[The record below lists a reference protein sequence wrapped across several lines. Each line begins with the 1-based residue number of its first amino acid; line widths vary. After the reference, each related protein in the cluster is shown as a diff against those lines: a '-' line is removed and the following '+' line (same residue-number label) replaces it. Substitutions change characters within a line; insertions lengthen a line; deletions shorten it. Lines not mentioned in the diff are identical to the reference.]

1 MSPNNITIHW
11 HGVFQLLS
19 AWADGPA
26 YVTQCPIRP
35 GQTYAYKFKI
45 TGQEGTLWW
54 HAHVSWLRAT
64 VYGALIISPRLGRPS
79 LFPFRNPYQDVPI
92 LGEWRNANVV
102 EVENQG
108 LALGAAPNISDAYT
122 INGQPGDLYSCSKA
136 NTYKLT
142 VVKGKTYMLRIINA
156 ALNNQMFFKI
166 ANHTMEVVAIDAS
179 YTRPYVTDVVV
190 LAPGQTTDVLLVDN
204 QTVGSYYMASSP
216 YISVQGVTIPF
227 VETATTGILVYEC
240 ATSAIPLM
248 PDLPA
253 FDDTPIAHKFYTNLT
268 GLVSWPTWVSVPKE
282 VEVEMFMT
290 FGLSLAPCGSI
301 GDDTCGGPFGQRFS
315 ASMNNES
322 FELPSRLSML
332 EAFFNKAGGI
342 YTTDFP
348 PPVEFNYTDP
358 SISSDESLLFA
369 PKSTKVKNLKYNSVV
384 QIVLQNTAIIARE
397 NHPIHLH
404 GFNFHVLAQG
414 FGNYDPVNGLK
425 KFNLFDPQIRNTIA
439 VPTGGWA
446 VNRFKANNPGIWMAH
461 CHLDVHLPWGLGMAF
476 EVENGAYTAFEAAS
490 TTSRSTPMLRNC
502 FLCHSN

>member
-1 MSPNNITIHW
+1 MMLGEVPNNTK
-11 HGVFQLLS
+11 
-19 AWADGPA
+19 AP
-26 YVTQCPIRP
+26 
-35 GQTYAYKFKI
+35 
-45 TGQEGTLWW
+45 
-54 HAHVSWLRAT
+54 
-64 VYGALIISPRLGRPS
+64 
-79 LFPFRNPYQDVPI
+79 N
-92 LGEWRNANVV
+92 GEWWNANVID
-102 EVENQG
+102 VENQG

-122 INGQPGDLYSCSKA
+122 INGQPGDLYSCKSKYVMLD
-136 NTYKLT
+136 TYKLT
-142 VVKGKTYMLRIINA
+142 VVKGKTYMLQIINA

-166 ANHTMEVVAIDAS
+166 ANHTMEVVTIDAS
-179 YTRPYVTDVVV
+179 YTRSYVTDVVV
-190 LAPGQTTDVLLVDN
+190 LAPSQTTDVLLVTN
-204 QTVGSYYMASSP
+204 QTVGSHYIAASP
-216 YISVQGVTIPF
+216 YIGVQGVTISF
-227 VETATTGILVYEC
+227 VETATTSILVYEG
-240 ATSAIPLM
+240 ATSATPLM

-253 FDDTPIAHKFYTNLT
+253 FDDTPTAHKFYTNLT

-290 FGLSLAPCGSI
+290 FGLSLAPCGSS
-301 GDDTCGGPFGQRFS
+301 GDDTCGCPFGQQFA

-332 EAFFNKAGGI
+332 EAFFNKVGGI

-348 PPVEFNYTDP
+348 SKPPVEFNYTDP

-384 QIVLQNTAIIARE
+384 QIE

-414 FGNYDPVNGLK
+414 FGNYDPVNDLK

-446 VNRFKANNPGIWMAH
+446 IIRFKANNPGIWMAH